1 MHKLAEAFSKIREM
15 REYWLYQRVNMS
27 QNYIMNHF
35 GTGKGII
42 KRRSLKHNR
51 KLRNKQAYKRK
62 FNV

>member
-51 KLRNKQAYKRK
+51 KLRNK
-62 FNV
+62 